1 VPLGLKH
8 LLGIQGVSSEQIEL
22 ILKTAY
28 SLREIS
34 TRPIKKVP
42 TLRGKTIINLFFE
55 ASTRTRT
62 SFEIAGKR
70 LSADVINMSISTSSV
85 VKGETL
91 IDTAKNLQAMAPDVI
106 VIRHSSSGAPH
117 QLARICSAS
126 IVNAGDGAHEHP
138 TQALLDA
145 LTILDHKK
153 SLRDLRVAIIGD
165 ITHSRVA
172 RSNCLLL
179 GKMGAHISVCGP
191 PTLIPLDFERMLDEI
206 GRESLSGA
214 ESQILGS
221 LKVTLDMDEAIRDAD
236 VVMMLRIQLERQHEA
251 FFPSVREYF
260 RYYGL
265 SANRMKGAR
274 PDAIIM
280 HPGPINRGVEI
291 DSNVADGQHSVIMN
305 QVTSGVA
312 VRMAV
317 LFLLTGEPKEDS

>member
-1 VPLGLKH
+1 MALGLKH

-22 ILKTAY
+22 ILKTAH

-42 TLRGKTIINLFFE
+42 TLRGKTIVNLFFE

-70 LSADVINMSISTSSV
+70 LSADVINISVSTSSV

-117 QLARICSAS
+117 QLARVCNAS
-126 IVNAGDGAHEHP
+126 IVNAGDGSHEHP

-179 GKMGAHISVCGP
+179 GKMGAHITVCGP
-191 PTLIPLDFERMLDEI
+191 PTLIPLEFERMLDEV
-206 GRESLSGA
+206 GRETFSGA
-214 ESQILGS
+214 EMKNLGS
-221 LKVTLDMDEAIRDAD
+221 LKVTLDMDEALRDAD

-265 SANRMKGAR
+265 SANRMKAAR

-291 DSNVADGQHSVIMN
+291 DSNVADGQYSVIMN

-317 LFLLTGEPKEDS
+317 LFLLTGETKEDS